1 MRAYKAFMALLSA
14 LLWGMFVGAL
24 QSTLEIRGFVSLPV
38 SLWPFVTA
46 GVLLF
51 GLARAF
57 KD

>member
-1 MRAYKAFMALLSA
+1 MYSSPC
-14 LLWGMFVGAL
+14 
-24 QSTLEIRGFVSLPV
+24 QSTLEIRGFVSLPI

-57 KD
+57 KG

>member
-14 LLWGMFVGAL
+14 LPWGMFVGAL

-38 SLWPFVTA
+38 SLWPLVTA

-57 KD
+57 KG